1 MLPRATL
8 LGLLAIAPCIAADLP
23 QAQAQVQY
31 AQRCDTNLR
40 VVNNSRSNVTRI
52 FYNPSSNSNWG
63 PDRLG
68 GNVLRPG
75 QSIVFR
81 LQHEVPYDFRVVWRG
96 NEAAEM
102 RRTNICVISAVVIT
116 EDGLRVQ

>member
-1 MLPRATL
+1 MKGIPMISRAAL
-8 LGLLAIAPCIAADLP
+8 LGAVAGIASVIAAVP
-23 QAQAQVQY
+23 PAQ

-40 VVNNSRSNVTRI
+40 IVNNSRSNVTRI
-52 FYNPSSNSNWG
+52 YYNPSTISSWG

-68 GNVLRPG
+68 GQVLRPG

-81 LQHEVPYDFRVVWRG
+81 LGNEVPHDFRVVWRG

-102 RRTNICVISAVVIT
+102 RHTNICQINSVVIT
-116 EDGLRVQ
+116 EDGLRVR

>member
-1 MLPRATL
+1 MLSRASL
-8 LGLLAIAPCIAADLP
+8 LGAVAAIATFITAVPP
-23 QAQAQVQY
+23 AQ

-52 FYNPSSNSNWG
+52 YYNPSTISSWG

-68 GNVLRPG
+68 GQVLRPG

-81 LQHEVPYDFRVVWRG
+81 LGNEVPHDFRVVWRG
-96 NEAAEM
+96 NEAAEA
-102 RRTNICVISAVVIT
+102 RHTDICRISAVLIT
-116 EDGLRVQ
+116 EDGLRVR